1 METLKSDNY
10 KPNNQCA
17 ATDYAKLKASKPAT
31 MTRMVKIRIGYD
43 SKEEEVHDVWK
54 GIVNMAM
61 NDAQET

>member
-43 SKEEEVHDVWK
+43 SKEEEVHDV
-54 GIVNMAM
+54 
-61 NDAQET
+61 